1 MFMTERWRKTI
12 TAFMITLPILAH
24 FRLHLFCA
32 FLTPRQGLLV
42 CSGWLGFALVWFGLV
57 WSRFWSG
64 PVC

>member
-1 MFMTERWRKTI
+1 MFVPERWRKTI

-42 CSGWLGFALVWFGLV
+42 CSGWLGLLLSGLV
-57 WSRFWSG
+57 
-64 PVC
+64 